1 MTEINFRK
9 VDALVEQAIENRAFP
24 GAVLAVT
31 HEGSIVHHRAYGR
44 LSWDGNDPTTPQT
57 LYDLA
62 SVTKVFTAVAV
73 LKLIQDSSAGLD
85 SAADEVIPELSGSP
99 HGPLTIRQLLEHTSG
114 QPRRFTRL
122 IEADAAF
129 ALAAAPL
136 LPVLPDERATR
147 IGLLLQ
153 DLRDVE
159 LLFAPGSRVA
169 YTSLGY
175 FLLGVMIERLVGDRL
190 DQHLERVLLRPLGF
204 ESLTYL
210 PVGEVAEHAPTAPTE
225 TCPWRRILIQ
235 GQVHDEITAYIGGVS
250 GHAGL
255 FGTALDVASFGAA
268 ILEGRDIP
276 VHRQLLARSTE
287 SQTRTLA
294 GEERGWGWL
303 VWSEGSYMG
312 DFVSRRAF
320 GHTGF
325 TGTSLLIDPE
335 NDLVVSLLTN
345 RVNGTRR
352 NDLIAHVRPRLHNE
366 IVLALKDRVWRRS
379 AAAS

>member
-1 MTEINFRK
+1 MTEINFHK
-9 VDALVEQAIENRAFP
+9 VDALMEQAIENGAFP
-24 GAVLAVT
+24 GAVLSVT
-31 HEGSIVHHRAYGR
+31 HAGSTVHHRAHGC
-44 LSWDGNDPTTPQT
+44 LSWDGNDRTTPET

-62 SVTKVFTAVAV
+62 SVTKAFTAVAV
-73 LKLIQDSSAGLD
+73 LKLIHDGSARLD
-85 SAADEVIPELSGSP
+85 TATEEVIPELSGSP

-136 LPVLPDERATR
+136 QPVLPDERSKR

-159 LLFAPGSRVA
+159 LLFTPGSRVA

-175 FLLGVMIERLVGDRL
+175 FLLGVIIERLVGASL
-190 DQHLERVLLRPLGF
+190 DQHLERVLLRPLGS

-210 PVGEVAEHAPTAPTE
+210 PVGKVAEQASLAPTE
-225 TCPWRRILIQ
+225 ICPWRRILIQ
-235 GQVHDEITAYIGGVS
+235 GQVHDEITAYMGGVS

-255 FGTALDVASFGAA
+255 FGTSLDLAMFGAA
-268 ILEGRDIP
+268 VLEGRDLP
-276 VHRQLLARSTE
+276 VHPQLMARSTE
-287 SQTRTLA
+287 SQTRKLP

-352 NDLIAHVRPRLHNE
+352 NNLIARVRPRLHDE
-366 IVLALKDRVWRRS
+366 IVLAMQDGVRRPG
-379 AAAS
+379 ARAI